1 MFAIHLT
8 GVFFNSFKFTSEKWM
23 TICLFFTF
31 QKKVKKK
38 QMTQMPQNLTTPNSN
53 VGSLGVVL
61 LSIRITPKKKKK
73 MLCIPTIFLQW
84 WKYKTILSKQHT
96 FFWLMGHF
104 NAKLEGFPN
113 SLTLLQFGTNHL
125 KQILTLLK
133 EAEKLNLLAS

>member
-1 MFAIHLT
+1 
-8 GVFFNSFKFTSEKWM
+8 M

-73 MLCIPTIFLQW
+73 CYAFQLFFFNDENTKLFYQNNIHFFDLW
-84 WKYKTILSKQHT
+84 AILMRS
-96 FFWLMGHF
+96 
-104 NAKLEGFPN
+104 
-113 SLTLLQFGTNHL
+113 
-125 KQILTLLK
+125 
-133 EAEKLNLLAS
+133 